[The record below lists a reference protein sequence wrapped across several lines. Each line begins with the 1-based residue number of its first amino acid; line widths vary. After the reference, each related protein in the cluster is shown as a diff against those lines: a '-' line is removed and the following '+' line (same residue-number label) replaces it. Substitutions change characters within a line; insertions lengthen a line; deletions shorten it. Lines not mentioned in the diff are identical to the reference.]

1 MSTARGI
8 VALSIALAPLAITL
22 GPLGACGGSRATTDA
37 GVDGQRV
44 DGGSDGPRVTAFH
57 PDASCLV
64 TIDTPSFG
72 AAIHVDEDA
81 AITYTS
87 NPPAGG
93 PHYPRW
99 AAFAAYTTPIPRP
112 YYVHDM
118 EHGAVVLLYKCD
130 DDAGAPDASVL
141 DGSIDASADGGTCES
156 RAQDFL
162 ANVVAALPTDPT
174 CTPNIRVRTVITPD
188 PLIPTPFAAAAWGW
202 TYTAACADLPSL
214 VDFAKAHYAKAPEDE
229 CANGSYPP

>member
-1 MSTARGI
+1 LVRRILTLAFASTVPLFAVLQ
-8 VALSIALAPLAITL
+8 VASCGT
-22 GPLGACGGSRATTDA
+22 GASP
-37 GVDGQRV
+37 
-44 DGGSDGPRVTAFH
+44 DGGVARLDAAYH

-72 AAIHVDEDA
+72 AATHEPEGT

-99 AAFAAYTTPIPRP
+99 ASFTAFTTPIPRP

-118 EHGAVVLLYKCD
+118 EHGAIVLLYKCD
-130 DDAGAPDASVL
+130 ADASAPDASLL
-141 DGSIDASADGGTCES
+141 DGSTDASVPGTCES

-162 ANVVAALPTDPT
+162 AKVVATLPTDPT
-174 CTPNIRVRTVITPD
+174 CAPNIRVRTVITD
-188 PLIPTPFAAAAWGW
+188 RK
-202 TYTAACADLPSL
+202 S
-214 VDFAKAHYAKAPEDE
+214 VV
-229 CANGSYPP
+229 